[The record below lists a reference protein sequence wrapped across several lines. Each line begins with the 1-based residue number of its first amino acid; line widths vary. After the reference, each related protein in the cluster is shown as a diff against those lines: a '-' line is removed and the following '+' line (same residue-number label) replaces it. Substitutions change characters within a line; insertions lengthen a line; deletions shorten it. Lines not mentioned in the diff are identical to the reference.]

1 MTRIARAALVEH
13 AFGGVAPIGH
23 ATHLR
28 VIIDP
33 DPFQHDQ
40 G

>member
-1 MTRIARAALVEH
+1 MVER

-33 DPFQHDQ
+33 DLFQHDQ